1 MRYKQSE
8 TDGEETNRMKK
19 GNYKTNRVRY
29 RESKKERLRKIEG
42 KDREKESA
50 SKREVKKSMRKM
62 VSEGNTEIT
71 LNIKK
76 EIDVQDP

>member
-19 GNYKTNRVRY
+19 GNYETNRVRY
-29 RESKKERLRKIEG
+29 RESKKERLRKTKG

-62 VSEGNTEIT
+62 VSERNTEIT

-76 EIDVQDP
+76 EIEI